1 MMVYRH
7 SFHQPSIVML
17 CCNYYGVVFYPSI
30 TESFLDKVIAWAKTL
45 TIITEE
51 QVSIIKHARKSLL
64 FYGETTWAKKNNASL
79 FDVTMGSYDGAE
91 ICELVGLFI
100 LKEISD
106 KFGKENVGLYRD
118 DGLMLLHGKSGRLA
132 DKVRKTL
139 HTIFHDLG
147 LKITAE
153 VNNHIVNFLDVTL
166 NLQEET
172 FSPYRKLNNDPLYV
186 DSRSNHPPF
195 IIKNI
200 PEAINKQIST
210 LSSEC

>member
-1 MMVYRH
+1 M
-7 SFHQPSIVML
+7 
-17 CCNYYGVVFYPSI
+17 
-30 TESFLDKVIAWAKTL
+30 L

-79 FDVTMGSYDGAE
+79 FDVAMGSYDGVE

-118 DGLMLLHGKSGRLA
+118 YGLMLLHGKSGRLA
-132 DKVRKTL
+132 GKARKTL
-139 HTIFHDLG
+139 HTIFHDLC
-147 LKITAE
+147 LMITAE

-166 NLQEET
+166 NLQEA
-172 FSPYRKLNNDPLYV
+172 RV
-186 DSRSNHPPF
+186 G
-195 IIKNI
+195 
-200 PEAINKQIST
+200 
-210 LSSEC
+210 SSEVVVVRYCSELQFSSSQ